1 MAANASDKALKLLGR
16 AGIGLGAA
24 MMLCQD
30 DKPYSFLFNVD
41 GTQRAVMFNVFGGVS
56 NKVYTQGTHFKVP
69 WFMRPQTYDCTV
81 RPKLIQT
88 TTGTK
93 DLQMVNI
100 HLRVLFKPNTAHLP
114 ELHKQLGRDYD
125 DRVLPSIGNEV
136 LKTVVARYDASQ
148 LLTEREEVSAAVRQA
163 IIERAKTFF
172 IELDDV
178 SITHLNYGK
187 EFAKAIEEK
196 QVALQD
202 AERQKFLVQ
211 RTEQEKIA
219 TITRAEGE
227 AEAAQMVS
235 NALQKSGQG
244 LIAIRRIEAA
254 REIANTLSNAANVM
268 YLPGSQNMLLNLNT
282 GGGRN

>member
-1 MAANASDKALKLLGR
+1 MADKMDKLLKAFGR
-16 AGIGLGAA
+16 VGLGAGA
-24 MMLCQD
+24 VMMLASD

-56 NKVYTQGTHFKVP
+56 DKVYNQGTHLKMP

-100 HLRVLFKPNTAHLP
+100 HLRVLFKPMVDQLP
-114 ELHKQLGRDYD
+114 ALHKELGRDYD

-136 LKTVVARYDASQ
+136 LKTVVARYDAAALLQQREKVSQ
-148 LLTEREEVSAAVRQA
+148 EVRVA
-163 IIERAKTFF
+163 IKERAKAFY
-172 IELDDV
+172 IELEDI

-196 QVALQD
+196 QVAFQD
-202 AERQKFLVQ
+202 AERQKFVVQ
-211 RTEQEKIA
+211 RVEQEKLA
-219 TITRAEGE
+219 TITKAEGE
-227 AEAAQMVS
+227 AHAAELIS
-235 NALQKSGQG
+235 DALVKSGQG
-244 LIAIRRIEAA
+244 LIAVRRIEAA
-254 REIANTLSNAANVM
+254 REIANTLANAANIM
-268 YLPGSQNMLLNLNT
+268 YLPTGQNMLMNLNA
-282 GGGRN
+282 GGK